1 MRSNGMIIAGLLAA
15 SHGPAFAETA
25 TELQRSPQ
33 YQEDQRAL
41 AIIDNVPAEIRS
53 CVWAV
58 GFRHTWTT
66 DEAKSRIDACQRIH
80 NYYQVKQ
87 AIGDWLPVT
96 AVIVFLALVIGFRRM
111 IWALV
116 IGIRRLIG
124 AVLYDLFVYV
134 LTFGIRLKKVL
145 NHALKEATD
154 RTR

>member
-1 MRSNGMIIAGLLAA
+1 MRSNGMIIAGLLAV

-25 TELQRSPQ
+25 TELQQSPQ

-80 NYYQVKQ
+80 NYYQLKQ

-111 IWALV
+111 
-116 IGIRRLIG
+116 IG

-145 NHALKEATD
+145 NHALKEAAD